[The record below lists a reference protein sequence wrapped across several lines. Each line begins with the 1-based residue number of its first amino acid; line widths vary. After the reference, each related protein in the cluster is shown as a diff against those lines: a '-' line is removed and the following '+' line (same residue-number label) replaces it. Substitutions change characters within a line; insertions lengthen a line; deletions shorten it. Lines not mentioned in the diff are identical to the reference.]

1 MDISGTR
8 TFVASRQAVWDAL
21 HNQAVLQNAIPG
33 AEQVVWQGD
42 SALTVHANIGLGPLK
57 AQGSGQAQV
66 IEQTPPSH
74 MKLALNKR
82 GVSNNIQAEVT
93 VDLADAGAG
102 TQVTYRAIAKLE
114 GPIAMAD
121 NPVTR
126 PLVDAALGQ
135 FFNRLEQNIR

>member
-8 TFVASRQAVWDAL
+8 TLAASRQAVWDAL
-21 HNQAVLQNAIPG
+21 HNQAVLQSAIPG
-33 AEQVVWQGD
+33 AEQVTWQGD
-42 SALTVHANIGLGPLK
+42 SALIIQASVGLGPLK
-57 AQGSGQAQV
+57 VQGSGQAQV
-66 IEQTPPSH
+66 VEQTPPSH

-82 GVSNNIQAEVT
+82 GVSNSIQAEVT

-102 TQVTYRAIAKLE
+102 TQVSYRAVAKLE

-126 PLVDAALGQ
+126 PVVDGMLGH
-135 FFNRLEQNIR
+135 FFSKLEQNIR

>member
-8 TFVASRQAVWDAL
+8 TLVASRQAVWDAL
-21 HNQAVLQNAIPG
+21 HNQAVLQSAIPG

-42 SALTVHANIGLGPLK
+42 SALIVHANIGLGPLK

-66 IEQTPPSH
+66 VEHTPPSH

-82 GVSNNIQAEVT
+82 GVTNNIQAEVT
-93 VDLADAGAG
+93 VDLADAGSG
-102 TQVTYRAIAKLE
+102 TQVSYRAVAKLE

-126 PLVDAALGQ
+126 PFVDAALGQ
-135 FFNRLEQNIR
+135 FFSKLEQNIR